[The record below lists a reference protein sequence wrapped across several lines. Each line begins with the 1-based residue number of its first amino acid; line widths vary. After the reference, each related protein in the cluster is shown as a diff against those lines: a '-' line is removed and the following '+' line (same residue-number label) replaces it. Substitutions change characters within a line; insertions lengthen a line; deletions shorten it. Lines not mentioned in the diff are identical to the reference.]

1 MCQLTLFG
9 TSCRLYVAAASPPS
23 STPRSRD
30 PATPASFPASPVPRR
45 RPSRTAKEMILTKM
59 MKGGSEGEERS
70 VKIVQIKLQ
79 LQNTFQHFRTK
90 VNTSVKSIFSEEV
103 SPRRTLAGPPSSSD
117 ESLPSSW
124 ISDVCLLLDIF
135 FLLSFFPRDSTDIP
149 TPTPTVQRVEEEEVL
164 LFEVASH
171 RWQHFKS

>member
-135 FLLSFFPRDSTDIP
+135 FLLSIFNRECQHRYTD
-149 TPTPTVQRVEEEEVL
+149 TDTDRTAGGGGGGAVV
-164 LFEVASH
+164 
-171 RWQHFKS
+171 

>member
-1 MCQLTLFG
+1 M
-9 TSCRLYVAAASPPS
+9 
-23 STPRSRD
+23 
-30 PATPASFPASPVPRR
+30 
-45 RPSRTAKEMILTKM
+45 KER
-59 MKGGSEGEERS
+59 KGG
-70 VKIVQIKLQ
+70 VKIVQTKLQ

-135 FLLSFFPRDSTDIP
+135 FFSLSSPGNASTDIP
-149 TPTPTVQRVEEEEVL
+149 IYQPYSGWRRRRCCCWKLLRTVGSTSSHKQDAEQKAKPSLRHRGERERVA
-164 LFEVASH
+164 LFCKISN
-171 RWQHFKS
+171 RKSSEPNLKKKQTWRHLREFVS